1 MEIERELIRGRVVE
15 GLWVSERVSEIG
27 KRARRGR
34 ATKVV
39 KEERVWRNQMVWT
52 ERALY

>member
-1 MEIERELIRGRVVE
+1 MEIERELMRERVVE
-15 GLWVSERVSEIG
+15 GLGVVERVSEIG

-34 ATKVV
+34 TTKVV
-39 KEERVWRNQMVWT
+39 KEERVGRNKVVWT